1 MSRLVEGRRFEDV
14 KAGWLKRGRGGW
26 GMTEGKA
33 VGECRHPHPQSSR
46 HNDKPAE
53 EEERVITTGAL
64 NRIR

>member
-1 MSRLVEGRRFEDV
+1 
-14 KAGWLKRGRGGW
+14 
-26 GMTEGKA
+26 MTEGKA